1 MLPDLLTEDERVDDL
16 QVNGLRI
23 IQSPSLF
30 RFGCDAVELANFVT
44 GGAKDYACDLGSGSG
59 IIAILL
65 AGKKKMRVTAV
76 EIQSRMAEMA
86 RRSVALNGLE
96 DKIEVVCEAMQRFPA
111 SERTGAYT
119 IVVCNPPYRKAG
131 SGEMQKKDSIA
142 VSRHEITVTFA
153 EVAET
158 ASKLL
163 RQGGAFYTVNRCERL
178 AEVMTICR
186 SYRLEPKILQILSP
200 APDKLP
206 HLFMLKS
213 VFDGKPGLKVL
224 SQRVVRTEV

>member
-1 MLPDLLTEDERVDDL
+1 MEHWDRLCPGGYRFVYDDALFPPGTDSFLLSAFPRL
-16 QVNGLRI
+16 KPGLR
-23 IQSPSLF
+23 
-30 RFGCDAVELANFVT
+30 V
-44 GGAKDYACDLGSGSG
+44 CDLGSGSG

-86 RRSVALNGLE
+86 RRSVALNRLE
-96 DKIEVVCEAMQRFPA
+96 DKIEVVCEAMQRFPVR
-111 SERTGAYT
+111 ERTGAYT

>member
-1 MLPDLLTEDERVDDL
+1 MYLVFVWVVWDLV
-16 QVNGLRI
+16 
-23 IQSPSLF
+23 
-30 RFGCDAVELANFVT
+30 
-44 GGAKDYACDLGSGSG
+44 
-59 IIAILL
+59 
-65 AGKKKMRVTAV
+65 
-76 EIQSRMAEMA
+76 
-86 RRSVALNGLE
+86 
-96 DKIEVVCEAMQRFPA
+96 
-111 SERTGAYT
+111 
-119 IVVCNPPYRKAG
+119 
-131 SGEMQKKDSIA
+131 MQKKDSIA

-224 SQRVVRTEV
+224 SQRAVRTEV

>member
-1 MLPDLLTEDERVDDL
+1 MFPDLLTEDERVDDL

-86 RRSVALNGLE
+86 RRSVALNRLE
-96 DKIEVVCEAMQRFPA
+96 DKIEVVCEAMQRFPVR
-111 SERTGAYT
+111 ERTGAYT

-131 SGEMQKKDSIA
+131 SGESESFTSA
-142 VSRHEITVTFA
+142 
-153 EVAET
+153 
-158 ASKLL
+158 
-163 RQGGAFYTVNRCERL
+163 
-178 AEVMTICR
+178 
-186 SYRLEPKILQILSP
+186 
-200 APDKLP
+200 
-206 HLFMLKS
+206 
-213 VFDGKPGLKVL
+213 
-224 SQRVVRTEV
+224 